1 MLDAST
7 VALAVIGVGAQPV
20 ETPARRPDTQV
31 RPTKDRSMG
40 STMSLFLLH
49 RPLVTGCLGS
59 LLALGALS
67 GCSRAP
73 IRLDLSPSRGPTVRA
88 SFGPLTVAGTLGSGG
103 RRWSSP
109 PAVVSASA
117 ARVLATAERYVGT
130 RYRYGGESPADGFD
144 CSGFVQFVFGRHGVE
159 LPRTS
164 SQQVRA
170 GRRAPREIAALQP
183 GDLLFFAAGG
193 RGVDH
198 VAIYAGDGRIIHAT
212 AGAGSVRYDDFDTDR
227 GEWLLR
233 RFVTSR
239 RVLPGVEST

>member
-1 MLDAST
+1 
-7 VALAVIGVGAQPV
+7 
-20 ETPARRPDTQV
+20 
-31 RPTKDRSMG
+31 MG
-40 STMSLFLLH
+40 STMSLFPLQ

-59 LLALGALS
+59 LLALGTLS
-67 GCSRAP
+67 GCARAP
-73 IRLDLSPSRGPTVRA
+73 IRLDVTPSRGPTVRA
-88 SFGPLTVAGTLGSGG
+88 TIGPLTVAGTLGAEDMGVRSGTAFTAG

-109 PAVVSASA
+109 PALVSASA

-233 RFVTSR
+233 RFITSR
-239 RVLPGVEST
+239 RVLPEVQST